1 MRSRGKREIRRTY
14 SGEAIQ
20 CRGRNIR
27 ICGLYYWIASR
38 LDLDCMLSLAA
49 LRNDELFSFPRFIY
63 SVPRRARHCYLLSD
77 IASRAVR
84 VI

>member
-1 MRSRGKREIRRTY
+1 
-14 SGEAIQ
+14 
-20 CRGRNIR
+20 
-27 ICGLYYWIASR
+27 
-38 LDLDCMLSLAA
+38 MLSLAA